1 MCSYL
6 KTCIQSWASFPS
18 QMMAEMQ
25 SIASCWDRQWV
36 TGPEQCLTK
45 SSPIHSKNFNASEP
59 YFSINLKKSV
69 NLLYSSSSILALT
82 VITATNRRITID
94 AIAKKEYKK
103 NYVLSWQISKAYI
116 SCWVW
121 FYCQFVCLLL
131 FGCVSQIDDRFFIFL
146 FFLVQVLNVSSDPP
160 YIS

>member
-1 MCSYL
+1 MRSYL

-82 VITATNRRITID
+82 AITATNRRITID

-103 NYVLSWQISKAYI
+103 LCPKLTNQQNLHFMLSLILLS
-116 SCWVW
+116 
-121 FYCQFVCLLL
+121 VCLFVAVWL
-131 FGCVSQIDDRFFIFL
+131 C
-146 FFLVQVLNVSSDPP
+146 
-160 YIS
+160 